1 MSEEKKSS
9 PAGDLQFDKAVYKD
23 NASGPSVCAACKS
36 PLAGS
41 YYQVNQSVTCPS
53 CKTRLEKQFTS
64 GSPAGR
70 VIKALAFGIP
80 AAILGAGL
88 YYLIMDLTGYELG
101 LVAIVIGWMV
111 GAAVRKGSNYSGG
124 LPYQII
130 AVVLTYMAIC
140 STYIPSIIKGM
151 EQSYTEESADPA
163 MKPVTMKFEL
173 LTDYAEA
180 ADAPEPQ
187 AAQSAVAGV
196 NPAPEEE
203 VTLFQYALGF
213 AVLFAFALA
222 APFLMG
228 FSNIIGLLIIGFG
241 VFEAW
246 KMNKKAGLDIQGP
259 FDVTSPVPG

>member
-1 MSEEKKSS
+1 MSEEKKLS
-9 PAGDLQFDKAVYKD
+9 PVSDLQFDKAVYKD
-23 NASGPSVCAACKS
+23 NTAGPSVCAVCKS
-36 PLAGS
+36 PLAGA

-53 CKTRLEKQFTS
+53 CKQRLEKQFTS
-64 GSPAGR
+64 GSPVGR

-80 AAILGAGL
+80 AAVLGAGL
-88 YYLIMDLTGYELG
+88 YYLIMALTGYELG

-111 GAAVRKGSNYSGG
+111 GAAVRKGSNYRGG

-130 AVVLTYMAIC
+130 AVALTYMAIC

-151 EQSYTEESADPA
+151 DQSYSEESADPA
-163 MKPVTMKFEL
+163 MKPVTMKFEFF
-173 LTDYAEA
+173 TDYAEA
-180 ADAPEPQ
+180 ADVTEPQ
-187 AAQSAVAGV
+187 AAAVSV
-196 NPAPEEE
+196 NSVPEEE

-259 FDVTSPVPG
+259 FDVTSPVQG